1 MKPFTFIEPEDV
13 ETQVFDWGRLSWL
26 SEPRT
31 TGTERFSA
39 GLVVLEPGKGHVRH
53 NHPGV
58 EEILYIIEGVGIQM
72 VEIEGR
78 PVDKELTEGMLV
90 HIPPDGFRPTV
101 NDGRV
106 RCACSPCMRR
116 RARRAIAADGRCD
129 DRTPGA
135 NAVTVRDRGAIR
147 GATPRRGPCWRR
159 AWRGRCRR

>member
-1 MKPFTFIEPEDV
+1 MKPLTFIEPADV

-58 EEILYIIEGVGIQM
+58 EEILYIIDGVGIQM

-78 PVDKELTEGMLV
+78 PVEKKVTAGMMV
-90 HIPPDGFRPTV
+90 HIPPDVYHSTV
-101 NDGRV
+101 NIGEGPMRLFAVYSPPGPEALLRQMDGV
-106 RCACSPCMRR
+106 TIEPP
-116 RARRAIAADGRCD
+116 ARTR
-129 DRTPGA
+129 
-135 NAVTVRDRGAIR
+135 
-147 GATPRRGPCWRR
+147 
-159 AWRGRCRR
+159 